1 MPRRGQINDTN
12 TLNKTAIFVFLFK
25 RLKENSYI
33 LRNNT
38 QTIPESTQ
46 VSNIL
51 LPIRPIENFTKGIQ
65 EKLGMSIKDD
75 TITHTHLK
83 TF

>member
-1 MPRRGQINDTN
+1 MLLRGQINDTN
-12 TLNKTAIFVFLFK
+12 TINKTAIFVFLFK

-38 QTIPESTQ
+38 QTIPESPQ

-51 LPIRPIENFTKGIQ
+51 LPIRPTENFTI
-65 EKLGMSIKDD
+65 EVRHEHKDD
-75 TITHTHLK
+75 TTTHTSQDILG
-83 TF
+83 

>member
-1 MPRRGQINDTN
+1 MPLRGQINDTN
-12 TLNKTAIFVFLFK
+12 TINKMAIFVFLFK

-38 QTIPESTQ
+38 QTIPESPQ

-51 LPIRPIENFTKGIQ
+51 LPIRPTENFTI
-65 EKLGMSIKDD
+65 EVRHEHKDD
-75 TITHTHLK
+75 TTTHISQDILG
-83 TF
+83 

>member
-1 MPRRGQINDTN
+1 MPLRGQINDTN
-12 TLNKTAIFVFLFK
+12 TINKTAIFVFLFK

-38 QTIPESTQ
+38 QTIPESPQ

-51 LPIRPIENFTKGIQ
+51 LPIRTTENFTI
-65 EKLGMSIKDD
+65 EVRHEHKDD
-75 TITHTHLK
+75 TTTHISQDILG
-83 TF
+83 